1 MKLLILMIGS
11 LKISL
16 YKKCLTD
23 YVKFNTQCQQI
34 SSLVYIKKKNK
45 FLVSTLNSF
54 VVKKKKTLNSF
65 FFYQASLN
73 SLYACVLW
81 GKGGYYP
88 CTHTHGF

>member
-16 YKKCLTD
+16 YKKCLND
-23 YVKFNTQCQQI
+23 YMKFNTQCQQI
-34 SSLVYIKKKNK
+34 SFLVYKKKQI
-45 FLVSTLNSF
+45 SSLNSQ
-54 VVKKKKTLNSF
+54 LS
-65 FFYQASLN
+65 FFYQANLN

>member
-16 YKKCLTD
+16 YKKCLND
-23 YVKFNTQCQQI
+23 YMKFNTQCQQI
-34 SSLVYIKKKNK
+34 SSLVY
-45 FLVSTLNSF
+45 
-54 VVKKKKTLNSF
+54 KKKKILVSTLNSF

>member
-34 SSLVYIKKKNK
+34 SFLVYKKKQISSLNSQLFCCQKKKNSQ
-45 FLVSTLNSF
+45 L
-54 VVKKKKTLNSF
+54 F
-65 FFYQASLN
+65 FFLS
-73 SLYACVLW
+73 
-81 GKGGYYP
+81 G
-88 CTHTHGF
+88 